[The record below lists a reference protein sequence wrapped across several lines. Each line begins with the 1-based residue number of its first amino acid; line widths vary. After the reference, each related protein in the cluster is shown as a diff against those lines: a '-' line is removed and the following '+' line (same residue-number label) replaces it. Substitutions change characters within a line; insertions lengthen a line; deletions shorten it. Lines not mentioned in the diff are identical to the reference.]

1 MIMIVIM
8 TSVILII
15 MNIGVVIIVLF
26 PIDWYNYTLTFQS
39 KSQHKQNMY
48 RYGKCYNKKV
58 LFFSNLGALVCYVL
72 Q

>member
-26 PIDWYNYTLTFQS
+26 PIDLYNYTLTFQN

-48 RYGKCYNKKV
+48 IYGKCYNK
-58 LFFSNLGALVCYVL
+58 N
-72 Q
+72 